1 MIYLYICVYILHILY
16 IIFTGC
22 FTQRD
27 ISSNNY
33 YMKNTKKVWKI
44 EKVTQIFLDITKILK
59 ITFNFL
65 TISK

>member
-1 MIYLYICVYILHILY
+1 
-16 IIFTGC
+16 
-22 FTQRD
+22 
-27 ISSNNY
+27 
-33 YMKNTKKVWKI
+33 MKNTKKVWKI

>member
-1 MIYLYICVYILHILY
+1 MYIYIYICMYIY

-44 EKVTQIFLDITKILK
+44 EKVTHIFLDITKIIK

>member
-44 EKVTQIFLDITKILK
+44 EKVTHIFLDITKIMK